1 MLGLRKILA
10 CSLAISMCFLNINSF
25 VYADNTE
32 QIEDAKGITEV
43 AGDSDIVEDT
53 AQDEVE
59 TAQDDSTSTNQEPE
73 SLENVDNTEGI
84 TDLGEKEEH
93 EVVEN
98 EEEEHIKNDVEVVE
112 NTGNTESTEIEEHI
126 ENDGNGTLDV
136 ETEEI
141 VEEVIDEGVEDG
153 IKDEHPV
160 ETTEGIEDVD
170 TTIEEPISEE
180 ETNIKEELIVDTEVL
195 EGTGGAGAGIGVVAP
210 EIPVI
215 PEVVTTTILEGYKV
229 TSYKGLITEDL
240 VVTFSVEDYKVVIDR
255 TGVVF
260 SDVIPAGLKNNLR
273 VIDMQGLGVMHG
285 VKLNLTESF
294 VDVVQPIETVE
305 NIINTEVDVI
315 LNNEEQEE

>member
-10 CSLAISMCFLNINSF
+10 CSLAISMCFLNINNF

-32 QIEDAKGITEV
+32 QIEDAKGIAEV

-53 AQDEVE
+53 AQDDI
-59 TAQDDSTSTNQEPE
+59 TNTNQESENLE
-73 SLENVDNTEGI
+73 SIDNTEGI
-84 TDLGEKEEH
+84 SGLEEKEEH
-93 EVVEN
+93 KVVEN
-98 EEEEHIKNDVEVVE
+98 GEEEHIKNDAEVVE

-126 ENDGNGTLDV
+126 ENDGNGPLDG
-136 ETEEI
+136 ETKEI

-153 IKDEHPV
+153 IKDEHPA

-170 TTIEEPISEE
+170 TTTEEPILEE
-180 ETNIKEELIVDTEVL
+180 ETNIKEEIIVDTEVL
-195 EGTGGAGAGIGVVAP
+195 EGTGGAGAGIDVVAP

-229 TSYKGLITEDL
+229 TSYEGLITEDL

-255 TGVVF
+255 TGVVS

-294 VDVVQPIETVE
+294 VDVVQPIEAME
-305 NIINTEVDVI
+305 DIINTEVDVI
-315 LNNEEQEE
+315 LNNTEEKEE